1 MGKVAPNVFNQLFD
15 MMRDLQTNNVED
27 MDWEDLMRLADR
39 TRSLVSHINEEII
52 CRMEEG
58 RDK

>member
-1 MGKVAPNVFNQLFD
+1 MRPNVFNQLFD

-39 TRSLVSHINEEII
+39 TRNLVSHINEEII